1 MWATMCPDKTWGIYY
16 PEKGGGIIGAKLAF
30 FATNILMYFQGKVQE
45 ALKRMGSVG
54 GNGW

>member
-1 MWATMCPDKTWGIYY
+1 MCPDKTWGIYY